1 MRAIHAFG
9 LATLCAL
16 LAAVAIIVATVI
28 TPAQAQPLAA
38 SQFIEGKHYQ
48 RISNPVKTRSADK
61 IEVTEVFWYGCGHCN
76 QFRPVF
82 DAWKNQQADDVAV
95 GHSPAMWNKPMIVH
109 AHMFYTAKAFR
120 VQEEMH
126 KEIFDAMHI
135 GKKKLVSKQQIFS
148 LFEKHGISQE
158 DFDKTF
164 DSFGVKSQVQQAG
177 ARARGYGITGTPEL
191 VVNGKYRISGRMVGT
206 QAEVL
211 KVASFLIAKER
222 AAKKG

>member
-1 MRAIHAFG
+1 MRAIPAFG
-9 LATLCAL
+9 LAILTI
-16 LAAVAIIVATVI
+16 VAIIAAIVI
-28 TPAQAQPLAA
+28 TPTQAQPLVAR
-38 SQFIEGKHYQ
+38 QYVEGTHYQ
-48 RISNPVKTRSADK
+48 LISSPVKTFKPDK
-61 IEVTEVFWYGCGHCN
+61 VEVTEVFWYGCGHCN

-95 GHSPAMWNKPMIVH
+95 VHSPAMWNKAMTVH

-120 VQEEMH
+120 LQEKMH

-135 GKKKLVSKQQIFS
+135 GKKKLVSKKQIFS
-148 LFEKHGISQE
+148 LFEKHGVSQAA
-158 DFDKTF
+158 FDKTF
-164 DSFGVKSQVQQAG
+164 DSFGVKSQVQQAS
-177 ARARGYGITGTPEL
+177 ARARSYGITGTPEL

-206 QAEVL
+206 QVEVL